1 MSTSQ
6 FLNREYRLVVVGSG
20 GVGKSALTLQF
31 IQGQFTDKYD
41 PTVEDSY
48 RKKCVV
54 EDELVIL
61 DIVDTAGQEEYEA
74 MREQYMRT
82 GAGFLLVY
90 SIESRAS
97 FEKINMFHR
106 QILRV
111 KDKVFVP
118 VVVVGNK
125 LDLEPIRKVGK
136 NEGGDLARHFGCKFL
151 ETSAKNCINI
161 DEAFTGLVREI
172 RRHNQERWTNRSAIS
187 LDDSGISRESHSGH
201 CSGCVV
207 I

>member
-1 MSTSQ
+1 
-6 FLNREYRLVVVGSG
+6 
-20 GVGKSALTLQF
+20 
-31 IQGQFTDKYD
+31 
-41 PTVEDSY
+41 
-48 RKKCVV
+48 
-54 EDELVIL
+54 
-61 DIVDTAGQEEYEA
+61 

-136 NEGGDLARHFGCKFL
+136 NGSFVSSSSSLFSDSFLTSETIEGGDLARHFGCKFL

-172 RRHNQERWTNRSAIS
+172 RRHNQVIITV
-187 LDDSGISRESHSGH
+187 ESNLQA
-201 CSGCVV
+201 
-207 I
+207 